1 MKIICQS
8 ENVAQYIK
16 SIILKYASYVDSR
29 LELYDMGSCR
39 PIITTQITITDD
51 ESYIMFGR
59 GTSGCWSSTDD
70 RATIKKR
77 IDFEEIKSVIDFLLE
92 DYRFIN
98 NIMFY
103 NDTGYGS
110 RVELIFSINWTNES
124 IKQGAIRE
132 IKEET
137 GCDVELNGILYIA
150 NRILEDDLF
159 VMIIF
164 STKLINENI
173 KNDKSEI
180 LDAQWFSYDE
190 IMNQMD
196 DKLRKLDYI
205 KTAVSNH
212 KNNIIGTIDLINT
225 LE

>member
-1 MKIICQS
+1 MKVIVGAVIEKDGKYLLVQ
-8 ENVAQYIK
+8 EAQEKCY
-16 SIILKYASYVDSR
+16 
-29 LELYDMGSCR
+29 
-39 PIITTQITITDD
+39 
-51 ESYIMFGR
+51 
-59 GTSGCWSSTDD
+59 
-70 RATIKKR
+70 KKWN
-77 IDFEEIKSVIDFLLE
+77 IPAGHLDF
-92 DYRFIN
+92 
-98 NIMFY
+98 
-103 NDTGYGS
+103 
-110 RVELIFSINWTNES
+110 NES

-132 IKEET
+132 VKEET

-173 KNDKSEI
+173 KYDKSEI